1 MCLHS
6 QAKTHP
12 EISLVEGIK
21 HDIRQAIAKV
31 DPSLFSPELLEEES
45 TRMKKASWATLRQL
59 IKTPT

>member
-12 EISLVEGIK
+12 EVSLVEGIK

-31 DPSLFSPELLEEES
+31 DPSLYSPELLEEES
-45 TRMKKASWATLRQL
+45 TRMKKASWSTLRQL
-59 IKTPT
+59 IKPPV

>member
-12 EISLVEGIK
+12 EISLADGIK

-31 DPSLFSPELLEEES
+31 NPSLFPLDSLEEES

-59 IKTPT
+59 IKPP